1 MNNSRSTRG
10 FSSKATEENARVIGT
25 RTRKIQSKFFR
36 RADNRVT
43 KMASLPLDGRW
54 LEEAGFLIGEMV
66 TLTVSKDKI
75 IISKT

>member
-1 MNNSRSTRG
+1 MSNSP
-10 FSSKATEENARVIGT
+10 KNARVIGT

-54 LEEAGFLIGEMV
+54 LEEAGFGIGEMV
-66 TLTVSKDKI
+66 KLTVFKGKI
-75 IISKT
+75 IISNT